1 MAELVMQLLD
11 RFRNG
16 KGIGAIF
23 ARGAVRSF
31 SAKAL
36 GLGVGFLLQIVM
48 ARALG
53 IEQFGI
59 YAFAL
64 SWVNVLLF
72 LVLLGANKA
81 ILRFLPTYQL
91 SESTAQIAGLLR
103 WATSRTLKAGLA
115 VCLAIWGYLI
125 FFAAAEDQDLIKTM
139 ALAAVLL
146 PVFGLSQL
154 RQAGLNAM
162 KQVFRAELADTF
174 LRPILLI
181 SLVASWLWFH
191 KEPLMAYQ
199 AMLMQ
204 LGAAVVSFLIGAR
217 WLMLALPETARS
229 TNPIYDVK
237 VWQSMALP
245 MMIVA
250 GIQILLK
257 QTDVIMLGII
267 TSTTESGIYSV
278 MVRISSFAMFGL
290 AAVNAM
296 AAPMIAELHASGQK
310 TALQQVVTLAVRGSV
325 LFMLAASALL
335 VIFVEPITALYGQ
348 GFNLGLTA
356 FYILIFGQAV
366 NAATGP
372 VGFIV
377 SMTGHQI
384 LLAKVQGAS
393 AVINILLN
401 IILIPRYGMVGA
413 AISTAISMA
422 TWNVWLL
429 IYVRK
434 TLKIRI
440 SPL

>member
-1 MAELVMQLLD
+1 MQLLD
-11 RFRNG
+11 RLKNG
-16 KGIGAIF
+16 KGVGAIF

-36 GLGVGFLLQIVM
+36 GLGIGFLLQIVM

-72 LVLLGANKA
+72 LVVLGANKA

-103 WATSRTLKAGLA
+103 WATSRTLIAGLA
-115 VCLAIWGYLI
+115 VCLAIWGYLT
-125 FFAAAEDQDLIKTM
+125 FFAAAGDQDLIKTM

-146 PVFGLSQL
+146 PFFGLSQL

-174 LRPILLI
+174 IRPILLI
-181 SLVASWLWFH
+181 SLVVYWVWFH
-191 KEPLMAYQ
+191 KEPLVAYQ

-204 LGAAVVSFLIGAR
+204 LGAVVVSFLIGTR
-217 WLMLALPETARS
+217 WLMLALPDTTRR
-229 TNPIYDVK
+229 TDPIYDVK

-278 MVRISSFAMFGL
+278 MVRLSNFAMFGL

-310 TALQQVVTLAVRGSV
+310 AALQRVVILAVRGSV

-335 VIFVEPITALYGQ
+335 VIFVEPITTLYGQ
-348 GFNLGLTA
+348 GFNIGLIA
-356 FYILIFGQAV
+356 FYILLIGQAV

-372 VGFIV
+372 VGFIM
-377 SMTGHQI
+377 SMTGHQM

-401 IILIPRYGMVGA
+401 MVLIPRYGLEGA
-413 AISTAISMA
+413 AIATAISMA

-434 TLKIRI
+434 ILKIRI

>member
-1 MAELVMQLLD
+1 MAELVMQLLCQ
-11 RFRNG
+11 FKNG
-16 KGIGAIF
+16 KGVGATF
-23 ARGAVRSF
+23 ARGVVRSF

-53 IEQFGI
+53 IEHFGI

-91 SESTAQIAGLLR
+91 SECNAQMTGLLR
-103 WATSRTLKAGLA
+103 WATLRTLKAGLA

-125 FFAAAEDQDLIKTM
+125 LFAAAENQDLNKTM

-162 KQVFRAELADTF
+162 KLVFRAEIADTF
-174 LRPILLI
+174 IRPILLI
-181 SLVASWLWFH
+181 SLVVSWIWFH
-191 KEPLMAYQ
+191 KEPLAAYQ
-199 AMLMQ
+199 AMVMQ
-204 LGAAVVSFLIGAR
+204 LGAAVVSFLIGTR
-217 WLMLALPETARS
+217 WLMLALPDATRS
-229 TNPIYDVK
+229 TDPIYDVK

-278 MVRISSFAMFGL
+278 MVRLSSFAMFGL

-310 TALQQVVTLAVRGSV
+310 TALQRVVTLAVRGSV

-335 VIFVEPITALYGQ
+335 VFFVEPITALYGQ
-348 GFNLGLTA
+348 GFNIGLTA
-356 FYILIFGQAV
+356 FYILLIGQAV

-377 SMTGHQI
+377 SMTGHQM
-384 LLAKVQGAS
+384 LLAKVQGTS

-401 IILIPRYGMVGA
+401 MILIPRYGMVGA
-413 AISTAISMA
+413 AIATAISMT

-434 TLKIRI
+434 ILKIRI

>member
-1 MAELVMQLLD
+1 MQFLGRLK
-11 RFRNG
+11 NG

-36 GLGVGFLLQIVM
+36 GLGIGFLLQILM

-64 SWVNVLLF
+64 SWINVLLF
-72 LVLLGANKA
+72 LVVLGTDKA

-91 SESTAQIAGLLR
+91 SESIAQMAGLLR
-103 WATSRTLKAGLA
+103 WATLRTLIAGLA
-115 VCLAIWGYLI
+115 VCLAILGYLT

-146 PVFGLSQL
+146 PFFGLSQL

-181 SLVASWLWFH
+181 SLVVYWVWFH
-191 KEPLMAYQ
+191 KEPLVAYQ

-204 LGAAVVSFLIGAR
+204 LGAVVVSFLIGTR
-217 WLMLALPETARS
+217 WLMLALPDTTRR
-229 TNPIYDVK
+229 TDPIYDVK

-278 MVRISSFAMFGL
+278 MVRLSNFAMFGL

-310 TALQQVVTLAVRGSV
+310 AALQRVVTLAVRGSV

-348 GFNLGLTA
+348 GFNIGLIA
-356 FYILIFGQAV
+356 FYILLIGQAV

-372 VGFIV
+372 VGFIM
-377 SMTGHQI
+377 SMTGHQM

-393 AVINILLN
+393 AVLNILLN
-401 IILIPRYGMVGA
+401 MVLIPRYGLEGA
-413 AISTAISMA
+413 AIATAISMA

-434 TLKIRI
+434 ILKIRI

>member
-11 RFRNG
+11 RLKNG
-16 KGIGAIF
+16 KGVGAIF

-36 GLGVGFLLQIVM
+36 GLGIGFLLQIVM

-72 LVLLGANKA
+72 LVVLGANKA

-103 WATSRTLKAGLA
+103 WATSRTLIAGLA
-115 VCLAIWGYLI
+115 VCLAIWGYLT
-125 FFAAAEDQDLIKTM
+125 FFAAAGDQDLIKTM

-146 PVFGLSQL
+146 PFFGLSQL

-174 LRPILLI
+174 IRPILLI
-181 SLVASWLWFH
+181 SLVVYWVWFH
-191 KEPLMAYQ
+191 KEPLVAYQ

-204 LGAAVVSFLIGAR
+204 LGAVVVSFLIGTR
-217 WLMLALPETARS
+217 WLMLALPDTTRR
-229 TNPIYDVK
+229 TDPIYDVK

-278 MVRISSFAMFGL
+278 MVRLSNFAMFGL

-310 TALQQVVTLAVRGSV
+310 AALQRVVILAVRGSV

-335 VIFVEPITALYGQ
+335 VIFVEPITTLYGQ
-348 GFNLGLTA
+348 GFNIGLIA
-356 FYILIFGQAV
+356 FYILLIGQAV

-372 VGFIV
+372 VGFIM
-377 SMTGHQI
+377 SMTGHQM

-401 IILIPRYGMVGA
+401 MVLIPRYGLEGA
-413 AISTAISMA
+413 AIATAISMA

-434 TLKIRI
+434 ILKIRI